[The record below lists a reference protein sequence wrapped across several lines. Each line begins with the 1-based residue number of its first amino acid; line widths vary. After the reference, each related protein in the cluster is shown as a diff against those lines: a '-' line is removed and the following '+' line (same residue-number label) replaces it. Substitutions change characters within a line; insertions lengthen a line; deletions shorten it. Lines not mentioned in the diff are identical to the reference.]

1 MFRHRTGKVS
11 AHHLDMG
18 GWKEGNTEAL
28 FNNIDSIL
36 RENIIDWKKCV
47 AVALGNTTV
56 NVGKNSS
63 IITHV
68 LTKNKNMSINGCPCH
83 IIHSTGNKAKERFS
97 EVSGF
102 DVEDFLVDL
111 FHWFDESSK
120 RKGTSNFQP

>member
-1 MFRHRTGKVS
+1 
-11 AHHLDMG
+11 MG
-18 GWKEGNTEAL
+18 VWKEGNTEAL

-36 RENIIDWKKCV
+36 RENIIDWKNCV
-47 AVALGNTTV
+47 AVGLGNTTV

-68 LTKNKNMSINGCPCH
+68 LTKNKNMFINVCPCH
-83 IIHSTGNKAKERFS
+83 IIHNTGSKAKEQFS

-102 DVEDFLVDL
+102 DVEDFLVNL

-120 RKGTSNFQP
+120 RKGT